1 MRPEN
6 DDFDP
11 QSEED
16 LRRTEEDEE
25 FRRRVRREI
34 LRVQSGEADEE
45 IERDR
50 EEERQQ
56 REEAEQ
62 EQSRQRRKRS
72 RLLWLIFSGNILVN
86 RSVVENYRYF
96 AAIAVMCF
104 ISIVVMFTALHADL
118 KYSRMERE
126 VQLLRERSIRL
137 QEQLHRRT
145 THAAMVE
152 ELRRRGIDLQ
162 DPRKPKAVVE
172 D

>member
-1 MRPEN
+1 
-6 DDFDP
+6 
-11 QSEED
+11 
-16 LRRTEEDEE
+16 
-25 FRRRVRREI
+25 
-34 LRVQSGEADEE
+34 
-45 IERDR
+45 
-50 EEERQQ
+50 
-56 REEAEQ
+56 
-62 EQSRQRRKRS
+62 
-72 RLLWLIFSGNILVN
+72 VN
-86 RSVVENYRYF
+86 RSVAENYRYF
-96 AAIAVMCF
+96 AAIAAMCF
-104 ISIVVMFTALHADL
+104 VSIVVMFTALHADL

>member
-1 MRPEN
+1 MLPEN

-16 LRRTEEDEE
+16 LRRLEEDEE

-34 LRVQSGEADEE
+34 LRVQSGDADEE

-50 EEERQQ
+50 EQERLEREQADEERQ
-56 REEAEQ
+56 
-62 EQSRQRRKRS
+62 RQTRKRS
-72 RLLWLIFSGNILVN
+72 RLLWLLFSGNILVN
-86 RSVVENYRYF
+86 RNVTENYRYF
-96 AAIAVMCF
+96 AAIAAMCF
-104 ISIVVMFTALHADL
+104 VSIAVMFTALHADL

-145 THAAMVE
+145 THAAIVD